1 MTVVLGEYFSSNAIL
16 SHSNGTTKLLAVMT
30 MEGKYCNSSP
40 VKSDLFVD

>member
-16 SHSNGTTKLLAVMT
+16 SHSSGTTKLLAVMT